1 MTHSRHYLLIAA
13 LALLGACGEGAKQ
26 AAAPEAAA
34 DAAPPTAA
42 DAAALA
48 DAAANAGDDAAAL
61 YGRVCAACHGET
73 AEGVGDFP
81 SLARLSSA
89 DIDAKLRAYRAGEAV
104 GPKSALMKPIAEP
117 LSDTQIANLAT
128 YLGS

>member
-1 MTHSRHYLLIAA
+1 MTHPRHYLLIAA
-13 LALLGACGEGAKQ
+13 LALLGACGEGAKEASAPD
-26 AAAPEAAA
+26 AAAE
-34 DAAPPTAA
+34 AAPPTAA

-48 DAAANAGDDAAAL
+48 DAAATAGDDASTL
-61 YGRVCAACHGET
+61 YARVCAACHGET

-81 SLARLSSA
+81 SLAKLSHA
-89 DIDAKLRAYRAGEAV
+89 DIDARLRAYRAGETV

-128 YLGS
+128 YLGN